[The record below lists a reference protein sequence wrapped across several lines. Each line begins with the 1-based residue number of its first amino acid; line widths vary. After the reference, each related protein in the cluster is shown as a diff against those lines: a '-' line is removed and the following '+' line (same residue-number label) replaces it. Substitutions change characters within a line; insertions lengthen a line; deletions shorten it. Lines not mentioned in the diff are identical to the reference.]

1 MQWTAET
8 FIINTCR
15 NYFLFIHSQLIFT
28 VSSYKFFYS
37 DATQPSPLIWHA
49 NVEIVPK
56 AHPGMQNLLAQPPA
70 EWAVT
75 AQHRRAAVPPWCTGV
90 TAGARALP
98 SSGLRPW
105 HGWAEGACAIHIPP
119 WEGEFTASAEMRFQE
134 VNVSYFSW
142 MHINP
147 QVERRWKYLPWVL
160 GFFNRFTTA
169 KGKATKNLDFLMV
182 WEQQ

>member
-1 MQWTAET
+1 MLHNQVHWYDMPTLRLSQKHTQECR
-8 FIINTCR
+8 TCW
-15 NYFLFIHSQLIFT
+15 HSLQ
-28 VSSYKFFYS
+28 
-37 DATQPSPLIWHA
+37 Q
-49 NVEIVPK
+49 
-56 AHPGMQNLLAQPPA
+56 